1 MLRYDAAHSSIQ
13 TSRYTS
19 LVAGKFVGFEE
30 PTIGLHTEDVARL
43 IHVLHRLVD
52 EGHTVVVVE
61 HHTGVMAE
69 ADYLI
74 DMGPEAGAGGGR
86 VVVAGDVDALCASGE
101 SRTAPFVRQLLGRT
115 VRGGRRKRGKA

>member
-1 MLRYDAAHSSIQ
+1 L
-13 TSRYTS
+13 
-19 LVAGKFVGFEE
+19 EE

-69 ADYLI
+69 SDYLI
-74 DMGPEAGAGGGR
+74 DMGPEAGAGGGQ
-86 VVVAGDVDALCASGE
+86 VVVAGDVDALCADEE

-115 VRGGRRKRGKA
+115 VREGRRKRGKA